1 MRISNQHNDNKMERL
16 NGEDRDREKTMCG
29 LKDADTPIFEDY
41 QMFHNYMRPHIALGD
56 ENLTKVTEPFYTS
69 LILNQR
75 NREPLVC

>member
-1 MRISNQHNDNKMERL
+1 
-16 NGEDRDREKTMCG
+16 MCG